1 MTVTLLDRPP
11 RTLTRS
17 LGPYRRCDYM
27 ALPDEP
33 RCESAAVPEIELV
46 LDELWAAVDRKFAN
60 A

>member
-33 RCESAAVPEIELV
+33 RCESAAAPEITV
-46 LDELWAAVDRKFAN
+46 DTDELWAAVDRKFSDR
-60 A
+60 